1 MTIEQAIVEKLRT
14 LPPDKQQE
22 ALEFVEALQIKEHH
36 SQVRQWESGTSALEA
51 ARRVMGVVGDAPPD
65 LSTNPKYME
74 GFGES

>member
-22 ALEFVEALQIKEHH
+22 ALDFVEALQIKAHH
-36 SQVRQWESGTSALEA
+36 PHVMQWESGLSALDA
-51 ARRVMGVVGDAPPD
+51 ARRVMGEVGDAPPD